1 VDVKKESVYI
11 FKYGDIFQGP
21 AGLLLELVRNKRLDI
36 CDISISYII
45 RGFLDFLKDKKN
57 TALETISGFVYFSS
71 LLLEIKSRSLLPSR
85 KNEEDVNTGMD
96 INILR
101 RREKEYRT
109 YRRVSNYISSII
121 AEESLY
127 FIREG
132 QIEKDLFD
140 SMTDFMDEID
150 PIQLWVTAGKM
161 FLRTSMDFDIAEVY
175 NNRAILNIFSEMDRI
190 KEVLKI
196 RSNVTFKEIS
206 SFHVNI
212 LDKIISFLSILELYK
227 NEEIEITQ
235 FETFGNIIIK
245 KSYE

>member
-1 VDVKKESVYI
+1 VDVKKDSVYT

-21 AGLLLELVRNKRLDI
+21 AGLLLELVRNKKIDI

-57 TALETISGFVYFSS
+57 AILETMSAFVYFSS

-85 KNEEDVNTGMD
+85 KNEDEISTVTD

-109 YRRVSNYISSII
+109 YKRVSNYISSII
-121 AEESLY
+121 EEESLY
-127 FIREG
+127 FVREG

-140 SMTDFMDEID
+140 SMTDFMNEID
-150 PIQLWVTAGKM
+150 PLQLWMTAGKM
-161 FLRTSMDFDIAEVY
+161 FSSLIMDFDLAKAY
-175 NNRAILNIFSEMDRI
+175 NNRAALNIFSEMDRI
-190 KEVLKI
+190 KEILKI
-196 RSNVTFKEIS
+196 KNNVTFKEIS
-206 SFHVNI
+206 SFHNNV

-227 NEEIEITQ
+227 NEEIDITQ